1 MTTIEWII
9 LLLMIVLVL
18 FVGLIAY
25 ICIVVIARA
34 DRQMDVEYI
43 EWLKNKDKQP
53 EADEKAKKE
62 AERRKHNK
70 SLIDKEQEDMDKAVR
85 EFISRGG
92 LPR

>member
-9 LLLMIVLVL
+9 LLLLIVLVL

-25 ICIVVIARA
+25 SCIVVGARA
-34 DRQMDVEYI
+34 EKQMDAEYI

-53 EADEKAKKE
+53 EVDEKAKKE
-62 AERRKHNK
+62 AEKRKYNK

-85 EFISRGG
+85 EFIARGG

>member
-1 MTTIEWII
+1 MTTIEWILLFLLII
-9 LLLMIVLVL
+9 LIL
-18 FVGLIAY
+18 FIGLIAY
-25 ICIVVIARA
+25 SCIVVGARA
-34 DRQMDVEYI
+34 DRHMDAEYI
-43 EWLKNKDKQP
+43 EWLRNKDKQP
-53 EADEKAKKE
+53 EVDEKAKKE